1 MNQERMIHLY
11 GPLGQ
16 RQLREVLGTQLAGL
30 MLYPETIWLVS
41 PYVSDFPVLD
51 NRAGHWDALDPS
63 WGNRELGFNELL
75 ARVVNGGCPL
85 CFVTKR
91 GEPSSEK
98 FLNNL
103 RGRLLPGADLKVLLL
118 DDVHTKV
125 LLTHYFMLEGSMNFT
140 FSGTHVK
147 KENVTLTLNRNKI
160 AGLLALFEQDYCF
173 EGQVG

>member
-1 MNQERMIHLY
+1 
-11 GPLGQ
+11 
-16 RQLREVLGTQLAGL
+16 
-30 MLYPETIWLVS
+30 MLHPETIWLVS

-63 WGNRELGFNELL
+63 WGSRELGFNELL

-85 CFVTKR
+85 RFVAKR
-91 GEPSSEK
+91 GEPSSKK
-98 FLNNL
+98 FLDHL
-103 RGRLLPGADLKVLLL
+103 LGRLISTADIKVLFL

-160 AGLLALFEQDYCF
+160 AGFLALFEQEYAF
-173 EGQVG
+173 PEQA